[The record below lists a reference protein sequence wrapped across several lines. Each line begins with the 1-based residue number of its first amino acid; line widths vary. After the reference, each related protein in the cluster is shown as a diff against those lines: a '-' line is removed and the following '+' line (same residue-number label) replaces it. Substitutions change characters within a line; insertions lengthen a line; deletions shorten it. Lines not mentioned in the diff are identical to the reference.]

1 MPHDIFFDRRE
12 FIAGGTLY
20 FRISSVIHDQKQI
33 QLSDEAYQG
42 EDTAFTIITGR
53 NASGKSRLLRKI
65 VSNYIFSDHYDLLE
79 ASDVLPAFYSETRSS
94 CVIAVSTGTRDKFPR
109 PTSKITESGIE
120 YHYIGTTGSKN
131 DQRGMSTLSSSF
143 LQVIKNLADDD
154 RHSVELANAFE
165 MLGYRSS
172 FNLTISEGFELKRE
186 REKRHVKRTVSDSR
200 FDLPVREVEKI
211 YGVLKSKPGASL
223 TLALDILSGA
233 SSSIRNVLPLVIDL
247 VERGFLRV
255 VDTEL
260 FSLHTKNRQKFSDAS
275 SGQQCMIQMLIGL
288 AASMRNNAL
297 ICIDEPEISLHPEWQ
312 TRVISLLQ
320 EIFKTYKGCHFF
332 IATHSPQVVSGLQ
345 AETACVINLENHQV
359 FYPDFYSEKSADFQ
373 LSRVFEEPGY
383 RNEFLLRTS
392 LKILSK
398 LASNKRL
405 EDVENQ
411 AIKHLSKI
419 KPRLKE
425 NDPVLHL
432 IEQIQVLREK

>member
-1 MPHDIFFDRRE
+1 M
-12 FIAGGTLY
+12 Y
-20 FRISSVIHDQKQI
+20 FRIASVIHDQKQI
-33 QLSDEAYQG
+33 QLSDDAYRG
-42 EDTAFTIITGR
+42 EDTSFTIITGR

-79 ASDVLPAFYSETRSS
+79 ASDVLPAFYSETRPS

-109 PTSKITESGIE
+109 PTNKITESGIE
-120 YHYIGTTGSKN
+120 YHYIGATGGSKS
-131 DQRGMSTLSSSF
+131 DQSGMSTLSSSF

-154 RHSVELANAFE
+154 RHSIELAKAFE

-172 FNLTISEGFELKRE
+172 FNLTIAEGFDLKRE
-186 REKRHVKRTVSDSR
+186 REKRRTQNFDADVR
-200 FDLPVREVEKI
+200 FQMLTKDVDKI
-211 YGVLKSKPGASL
+211 YSAFKSKPGSPL
-223 TLALDILSGA
+223 TLGLDILSGA
-233 SSSIRNVLPLVIDL
+233 RPSVRHILPLVIEL
-247 VERGFLRV
+247 VEKGLLRV

-260 FSLHTKNRQKFSDAS
+260 FSLNTKNRHKFSDAS

-288 AASMRNNAL
+288 AASMRNYAL

-312 TRVISLLQ
+312 TKVISLLQ
-320 EIFKTYKGCHFF
+320 EIFKSYKGCHFF

-345 AETACVINLENHQV
+345 AESACVINLESHQI
-359 FYPDFYSEKSADFQ
+359 FYPDFYSERSADFQ

-398 LASNKRL
+398 LASKKTL
-405 EDVENQ
+405 DESELQ
-411 AIKHLSKI
+411 AVKHLGSI
-419 KPRLKE
+419 KTRLKE

-432 IEQIQVLREK
+432 IEQIQVLNEK

>member
-1 MPHDIFFDRRE
+1 
-12 FIAGGTLY
+12 LY
-20 FRISSVIHDQKQI
+20 FRIASVIHDQKQI
-33 QLSDEAYQG
+33 QLSDDTYQG
-42 EDTAFTIITGR
+42 ADTTFTIVTGR

-79 ASDVLPAFYSETRSS
+79 ASDVLPAFYSETRPS

-109 PTSKITESGIE
+109 PTNKITESGID
-120 YHYIGTTGSKN
+120 YHYIGATGSKN
-131 DQRGMSTLSSSF
+131 DQGGMSTLSSSF

-154 RHSVELANAFE
+154 RHSVELAKAFE

-172 FNLTISEGFELKRE
+172 FNLTIAEGFELRRE
-186 REKRHVKRTVSDSR
+186 REKRRTQSTAPDFR
-200 FDLPVREVEKI
+200 LETAIKETDKI
-211 YGVLKSKPGASL
+211 YKVFKSKPGASL

-233 SSSIRNVLPLVIDL
+233 PPSIRHALPIVIEL
-247 VERGFLRV
+247 VEKGFLRV

-260 FSLHTKNRQKFSDAS
+260 FSLHTKNRHKFSDAS

-312 TRVISLLQ
+312 TWVISLLQ
-320 EIFKTYKGCHFF
+320 EIFKSYKGCHFF

-345 AETACVINLENHQV
+345 AESACVINLENHQI
-359 FYPDFYSEKSADFQ
+359 FYPEFYSERSADFQ

-398 LASNKRL
+398 LATNKL
-405 EDVENQ
+405 LDDMEAQ
-411 AIKHLSKI
+411 AIKHLVKI
-419 KPRLKE
+419 KSRLKE

-432 IEQIQVLREK
+432 IEQIQVLNEK